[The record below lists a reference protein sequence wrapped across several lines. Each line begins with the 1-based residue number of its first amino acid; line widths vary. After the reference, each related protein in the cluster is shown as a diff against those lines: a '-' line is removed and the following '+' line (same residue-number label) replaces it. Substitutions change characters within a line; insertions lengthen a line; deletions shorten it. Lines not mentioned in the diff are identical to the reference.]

1 MAFNHLYLFHPLYLT
16 ILQAGLRASIHN
28 GAGVLS
34 SPQASI
40 RQPNDRA
47 CPIDWG
53 QVATILRLLLSERRP
68 ERRIPTRVF
77 WGLNRRLYE
86 E

>member
-1 MAFNHLYLFHPLYLT
+1 MPLYLT
-16 ILQAGLRASIHN
+16 ILRAGLRASVHN

-34 SPQASI
+34 GPQASI
-40 RQPNDRA
+40 RRPNDRA

-53 QVATILRLLLSERRP
+53 QVATILRVLLSGAAP
-68 ERRIPTRVF
+68 ERRIPIRGF
-77 WGLNRRLYE
+77 WGLNRGLYE